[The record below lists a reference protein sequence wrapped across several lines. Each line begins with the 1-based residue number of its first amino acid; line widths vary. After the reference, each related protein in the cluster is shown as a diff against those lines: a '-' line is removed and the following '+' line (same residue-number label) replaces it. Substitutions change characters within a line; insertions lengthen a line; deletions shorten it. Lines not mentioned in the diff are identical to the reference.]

1 MGRLSDL
8 CRFFTNES
16 GAAGNSWKE
25 SNNRWAISDRITL
38 NGGTDMAVSAKSVIQ
53 GIFVEAAL
61 SPQMSMVA
69 PRLKVAYEQGLWKAA
84 ELDRIAMEIRT
95 IVRESI
101 PDEVKQYTN

>member
-61 SPQMSMVA
+61 SPQMSV
-69 PRLKVAYEQGLWKAA
+69 VHEEKA
-84 ELDRIAMEIRT
+84 LDLVLQQAGPLAG
-95 IVRESI
+95 S
-101 PDEVKQYTN
+101 QS